1 MRIFF
6 YTFALLLGT
15 ACSIEQDKAANSGG
29 QVTPEIEVF
38 KRALA
43 YGTQVDLNKIDAGIE
58 KNLQLRLYRI
68 PLSTNDCFVETHGV
82 CQYEYLLSVSSFDEA
97 PEINVF
103 KLPLVGEITGISWRK
118 HGGIDEAQIELSLSQ
133 YSGAAIKN
141 NPALKNVTSRHML
154 TANLKSAV
162 VTTVNN

>member
-1 MRIFF
+1 MRIFLYAF
-6 YTFALLLGT
+6 VLLLGT
-15 ACSIEQDKAANSGG
+15 GCGVEQDKAAKLEG
-29 QVTPEIEVF
+29 QATPEIDVF

-68 PLSTNDCFVETHGV
+68 PISTNDCFVETHGV

-97 PEINVF
+97 PEVNVF

-133 YSGAAIKN
+133 YSDAAIKN
-141 NPALKNVTSRHML
+141 NPALKNVTSRHIL